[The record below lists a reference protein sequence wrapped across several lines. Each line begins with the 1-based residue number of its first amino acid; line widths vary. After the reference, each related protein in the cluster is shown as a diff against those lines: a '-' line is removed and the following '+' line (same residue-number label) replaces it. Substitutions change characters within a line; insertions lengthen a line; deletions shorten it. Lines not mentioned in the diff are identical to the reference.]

1 MAVVGDAYIVVR
13 AITTGFEKE
22 VRNAAKNINL
32 DGDGRRIGQNFSNG
46 FSDGM
51 GKNLIRSFSDF
62 SSKALAARRS
72 FQSLIRTGYTL
83 GPALSVLVSSVGSL
97 AGGFL
102 SLVAAAGALI
112 PSLTSLLGIFTSL
125 GLAALVTASAFSGVS
140 NAISAGLK
148 KSSAGAKADASA
160 KIAALRRIES
170 AQENLVDADERLTE
184 AQEDLNEAL
193 KDGREE
199 LQQLG
204 FDAEDAAISEKK
216 AAIELEKARETLARV
231 QDLPPNSRARREA
244 QLAFAEAELNYR
256 KSKDRNKDLQQQQSD
271 LVEKSKGVSDELLNV
286 AKATFP
292 DVQDEGLLRLISATD
307 TAQDAFKSVQQA
319 AKAKARAERDALR
332 AQEEA
337 KDAGS
342 GAAGADAFA
351 DSLSGLSKEAQD
363 FVKFIVNEFAPALK
377 KLRDAAAA
385 GLFPGLEDGLRRL
398 KDELFPELEPLFKGL
413 AEAVA
418 DAFNSIVDSIVDVEN
433 KLDLAKVFKTSEY
446 VVRGFGKVFGNT
458 YDSILSLLVG
468 ADSQTRRFVDFLEK
482 KTGEFAKFLDTK
494 QASGELDAFFKKYG
508 DIAASIGGIFGNAVS
523 GIVNVIKS
531 AFTPG
536 GGGYVII
543 DWLTEVTA
551 GFEKFFEKPA
561 GADWLRETTINAT
574 KALSS
579 IGAFIKEILKAG
591 ADPNVG
597 KFWDTLKQAAPSFGN
612 ILTGLNSA
620 GPAFAEFLVT
630 LTKFIEVTLS
640 SGAIQTFFNT
650 LNTAL
655 SVVVNILS
663 DPAIKKLFDTGA
675 RILAFFSALGL
686 IIAVVKFGFFV
697 ISGTILNV
705 VGVFSKL
712 SGAITLI
719 KAGFGFLSVVTG
731 VAVGPLVLIAA
742 AIAAVVAVIV
752 IAYNKS
758 EIFRE
763 AVAKLIDAVGSA
775 LKGAFDTVKEA
786 LSELAP
792 VFEGFGEIFKKIG
805 DFIGKYIVPIFQF
818 VLTNAIDIFAEAIA
832 LAIRIVKG
840 LWEIIT
846 GNPIEGLK
854 TIFGALG
861 KFIVNG
867 LKAIWN
873 NAKEALSNIPIFN
886 SIMNAAEKAFS
897 WIARLWNNTFAKI
910 KFTVPNWVPGLGGKG
925 FAIPPIPGFAEGG
938 VIQPQPGGAIV
949 RVAEAGR
956 PERIEPLDE
965 QGLSRRDRAIVAQL
979 AGRGGPSNIINVY
992 PSAGMN
998 ETELAAM
1005 IDRTLAFRL
1014 RRGGA

>member
-1 MAVVGDAYIVVR
+1 MAIVGDAYVVVR

-22 VRNAAKNINL
+22 VRDAAKNINL
-32 DGDGRRIGQNFSNG
+32 DRDGRRIGQTFSNG

-83 GPALSVLVSSVGSL
+83 GPALSILVSSVGSL

-125 GLAALVTASAFSGVS
+125 GLAALVTAAAFSGVS

-148 KSSAGAKADASA
+148 KSSAGAKADATA
-160 KIAALRRIES
+160 KIAALRRLEA

-184 AQEDLNEAL
+184 AQKDLNEAL

-204 FDAEDAAISEKK
+204 FDAEDAAINEKK

-256 KSKDRNKDLQQQQSD
+256 KSKDRNKDLQQQQGD
-271 LVEKSKGVSDELLNV
+271 LVEKSKGVSDELLKV

-351 DSLSGLSKEAQD
+351 DALSGLSKEAQD

-377 KLRDAAAA
+377 RLRDAAAA
-385 GLFPGLEDGLRRL
+385 GLFPGLEEGLRRL
-398 KDELFPELEPLFKGL
+398 KDELFPQLEPLFFNL
-413 AEAVA
+413 AQSVA
-418 DAFNSIVDSIVDVEN
+418 KAFNSIVDSILDLEN
-433 KLDLAKVFKTSEY
+433 KLDLAKVFDTAGY
-446 VVRGFGKVFGNT
+446 VVEGFGKIFGNV

-523 GIVNVIKS
+523 GIVNLIS
-531 AFTPG
+531 AAFTPG
-536 GGGYVII
+536 GGGYLII

-551 GFEKFFEKPA
+551 GFEKFFERPA

-597 KFWDTLKQAAPSFGN
+597 KFWDTLKEAAPSFGN
-612 ILTGLNSA
+612 ILTGLNAA

-630 LTKFIEVTLS
+630 LTKFLEVTLS

-655 SVVVNILS
+655 SAVVNILS

-686 IIAVVKFGFFV
+686 IIGVVKFGFFV
-697 ISGTILNV
+697 ISGTILTV
-705 VGVFSKL
+705 VGVFKKL
-712 SGAITLI
+712 GFAIQLI
-719 KAGFGFLSVVTG
+719 KGTFGALTIILNIG
-731 VAVGPLVLIAA
+731 LAPLIAIAA
-742 AIAAVVAVIV
+742 AIAAFIAVIV
-752 IAYNKS
+752 IAYTKS

-763 AVAKLIDAVGSA
+763 SVAKLIDAVGTA
-775 LKGAFDTVKEA
+775 LKGAFDTIKAAFEELKPGLEGV
-786 LSELAP
+786 SE
-792 VFEGFGEIFKKIG
+792 VFKKIG
-805 DFIGKYIVPIFQF
+805 DFIGTYIVPLFQF
-818 VLTNAIDIFAEAIA
+818 ILVGAIKVFAEAIA
-832 LAIRIVKG
+832 LGVRVLKG
-840 LWEIIT
+840 FWQIIT
-846 GNPIEGLK
+846 GNPIEGIK
-854 TIFGALG
+854 TIIGAIG

-867 LKAIWN
+867 LVGIFKA
-873 NAKEALSNIPIFN
+873 ARDALGNIPLFN
-886 SIMNAAEKAFS
+886 SILNGAKSAFGA
-897 WIARLWNNTFAKI
+897 IARLWNATFAKI
-910 KFTVPNWVPGLGGKG
+910 NFTVPDWVPKFGGRG

-956 PERIEPLDE
+956 PERIEPLDS

-979 AGRGGPSNIINVY
+979 AGNGGPANIINVY

>member
-1 MAVVGDAYIVVR
+1 MAIVGDAYVVVR

-22 VRNAAKNINL
+22 VRDAAKNINL
-32 DGDGRRIGQNFSNG
+32 DRDGRRIGQTFSNG

-83 GPALSVLVSSVGSL
+83 GPALSILVSSVGSL

-125 GLAALVTASAFSGVS
+125 GLAALVTAAAFSGVS

-148 KSSAGAKADASA
+148 KSSAGAKADATA
-160 KIAALRRIES
+160 KIAALRRLEA

-184 AQEDLNEAL
+184 AQKDLNEAL

-204 FDAEDAAISEKK
+204 FDAEDAAINEKK

-271 LVEKSKGVSDELLNV
+271 LVEKSKSVSDELLDV

-342 GAAGADAFA
+342 GAAGADAYA
-351 DSLSGLSKEAQD
+351 DALSGLSKAAQD

-377 KLRDAAAA
+377 RLRDAAAA

-398 KDELFPELEPLFKGL
+398 KDELFPQLEPLFFNL
-413 AEAVA
+413 AQSVA
-418 DAFNSIVDSIVDVEN
+418 KAFNSIVDSILDLEN
-433 KLDLAKVFKTSEY
+433 KLDLAKVFDTAGY
-446 VVRGFGKVFGNT
+446 VVEGFGKIFGNV

-523 GIVNVIKS
+523 GIVNLIS
-531 AFTPG
+531 AAFTPG
-536 GGGYVII
+536 GGGYLII

-630 LTKFIEVTLS
+630 LTKFLEVTLS

-655 SVVVNILS
+655 SAVVNILS

-686 IIAVVKFGFFV
+686 IIGVVKLGFFIV
-697 ISGTILNV
+697 SGTILTV
-705 VGVFSKL
+705 VGVFKKL
-712 SGAITLI
+712 GLAIQLI
-719 KAGFGFLSVVTG
+719 KGTFGALTIILNIG
-731 VAVGPLVLIAA
+731 LAPLIAIAA

-752 IAYNKS
+752 IAYTKS

-763 AVAKLIDAVGSA
+763 SVAKLIDAVGTA
-775 LKGAFDTVKEA
+775 LKEAFDTIKAAFE
-786 LSELAP
+786 ELKP
-792 VFEGFGEIFKKIG
+792 GLEGIGEVFKKIG
-805 DFIGKYIVPIFQF
+805 DFIGTYIVPLFQF
-818 VLTNAIDIFAEAIA
+818 VFVAAIKVFAEYIA
-832 LAIRIVKG
+832 LGVRVLKG
-840 LWEIIT
+840 FWQILT

-854 TIFGALG
+854 TIFSALG

-867 LKAIWN
+867 WVGIF
-873 NAKEALSNIPIFN
+873 NAAKDALSKIPLFN
-886 SIMNAAEKAFS
+886 SILSGAERVFS
-897 WIARLWNNTFAKI
+897 SIARLWNATFAKI
-910 KFTVPNWVPGLGGKG
+910 KFTVPDWVPKFGGRG

-956 PERIEPLDE
+956 PERIEPLDS

-979 AGRGGPSNIINVY
+979 AGNGGPANIINVY

>member
-1 MAVVGDAYIVVR
+1 MAIVGDAYIVVR

-22 VRNAAKNINL
+22 VRDAAKNINL
-32 DGDGRRIGQNFSNG
+32 DRDGRRIGQTFSNG

-51 GKNLIRSFSDF
+51 GKNLIRSFSNF
-62 SSKALAARRS
+62 ESRALAARRS

-83 GPALSVLVSSVGSL
+83 GPILSLLVSSVGSL

-125 GLAALVTASAFSGVS
+125 GLAALVTAAAFSGVN

-148 KSSAGAKADASA
+148 KSSAGAKADATA
-160 KIAALRRIES
+160 KIAALRRLEA
-170 AQENLVDADERLTE
+170 AQENLIDADERLTE
-184 AQEDLNEAL
+184 AQKDLNEAL

-204 FDAEDAAISEKK
+204 FDAEDAAIGEKK

-256 KSKDRNKDLQQQQSD
+256 KSKDRNKDLQQQQGD
-271 LVEKSKGVSDELLNV
+271 LVEKSKGVSDELLKV

-332 AQEEA
+332 AQEDA

-351 DSLSGLSKEAQD
+351 DALSGLSKEAQD

-398 KDELFPELEPLFKGL
+398 KDELFPQLEPLFFNL
-413 AEAVA
+413 AQSVA
-418 DAFNSIVDSIVDVEN
+418 KAFNSIVDSILDLEN
-433 KLDLAKVFKTSEY
+433 KLDLAKVFDTAGS
-446 VVRGFGKVFGNT
+446 VVEGFGSIFGNV

-494 QASGELDAFFKKYG
+494 QASKELDAFFKKYG
-508 DIAASIGGIFGNAVS
+508 DIAASIGGMFGNTVS
-523 GIVNVIKS
+523 SIVNLIS
-531 AFTPG
+531 AAFTPG
-536 GGGYVII
+536 GGGYLII

-551 GFEKFFEKPA
+551 GFEKFFERPA

-597 KFWDTLKQAAPSFGN
+597 KFWDTLKTAAPSFGSM
-612 ILTGLNSA
+612 LTQLNGA
-620 GPAFAEFLVT
+620 GPAFANFVVT
-630 LTKFIEVTLS
+630 LFKFLDVTLS
-640 SGAIQTFFNT
+640 TGAIQTFFNT
-650 LNTAL
+650 LNVAL
-655 SVVVNILS
+655 SAVTNALS
-663 DPAIKKLFDTGA
+663 DPAIKKLFDAGSK
-675 RILAFFSALGL
+675 ILAFFSALGL
-686 IIAVVKFGFFV
+686 IIGVVKFGFFV
-697 ISGTILNV
+697 ISGTILTV
-705 VGVFSKL
+705 YAVFEKL
-712 SGAITLI
+712 GLAIQLIKGTFGALTITLNI
-719 KAGFGFLSVVTG
+719 GLA
-731 VAVGPLVLIAA
+731 PLIAIAA
-742 AIAAVVAVIV
+742 AIAAFIAVIV

-763 AVAKLIDAVGSA
+763 SVAKFIDAVGGA

-786 LSELAP
+786 LSELKP
-792 VFEGFGEIFKKIG
+792 GLEGVSDVFKKIG
-805 DFIGKYIVPIFQF
+805 DFIGTYIVPLFQF
-818 VLTNAIDIFAEAIA
+818 VFVAAIKVFAEAIA
-832 LAIRIVKG
+832 LGVRVLKG
-840 LWEIIT
+840 FWQIIT
-846 GNPIEGLK
+846 GNPIQGIK
-854 TIFGALG
+854 TIIGSIG

-867 LKAIWN
+867 LVGIFRA
-873 NAKEALSNIPIFN
+873 ARDALGNIPLFN
-886 SIMNAAEKAFS
+886 SILNGAKSAFGF
-897 WIARLWNNTFAKI
+897 IARLWNATFAKI
-910 KFTVPNWVPGLGGKG
+910 RFTVPNWVPGLGGKG